1 MAQIKESLLTKL
13 TKARTNAEYAMMSR
27 DSIAWLKRKVAQI
40 RQPQAI
46 GRGIKGEIQ
55 RNTIVQKFLKGGLYF
70 FFYGPKGK
78 DDLPYYD
85 AFPLVLVLDRY
96 PDGFLGL
103 NLHYLPIKQRILILS
118 KLIAYGAIYNEN
130 DELKRIRITYDI
142 LQSTKRFKE
151 FRPCLKRYLYSNIK
165 SKLLAVQPDEWDVAV
180 MLPAHQFKK
189 EKAPVVW
196 EESMQDIKE
205 HS

>member
-27 DSIAWLKRKVAQI
+27 DAITWLKRKVAQI
-40 RQPQAI
+40 RQPQTI
-46 GRGIKGEIQ
+46 GRGIKGETD
-55 RNTIVQKFLKGGLYF
+55 RNTVVQKFLKGGLYF

>member
-1 MAQIKESLLTKL
+1 MAQTESILTKL
-13 TKARTNAEYAMMSR
+13 TKQRTQAEYAMLSR
-27 DSIAWLKRKVAQI
+27 ESFTWLKRKIMQI

-46 GRGIKGEIQ
+46 GKTIKGETN
-55 RNTIVQKFLKGGLYF
+55 RSTIATKFLKGGLYF

-78 DDLPYYD
+78 DNLPYYD
-85 AFPLVLVLDRY
+85 VFPLVLILQREA
-96 PDGFLGL
+96 DGFLGL
-103 NLHYLPIKQRILILS
+103 NLHYLPIKQRIMILS
-118 KLIAYGAIYNEN
+118 KLVAYGGIYDEN

-151 FRPCLKRYLYSNIK
+151 FRPCLKKYLYTNIR

-189 EKAPVVW
+189 EKAPTVW
-196 EESMQDIKE
+196 AESMEQIKE